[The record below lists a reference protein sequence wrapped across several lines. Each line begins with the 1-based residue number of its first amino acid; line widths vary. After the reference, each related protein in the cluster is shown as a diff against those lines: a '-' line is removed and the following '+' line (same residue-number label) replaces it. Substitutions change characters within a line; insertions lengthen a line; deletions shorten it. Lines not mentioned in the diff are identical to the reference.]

1 MNGFG
6 LRIERLLLAALLAF
20 ALVLTVSPAQQTVTS
35 STIEVNDAVPAAQHD
50 ETPADAMRVAPYLQL
65 VRPDGD
71 EVGVTSPIVLTF
83 DQRMSRLSVERT
95 FAITPK
101 VAGTLTWL
109 DDSRLR
115 FQPVR
120 LHHGVTY
127 EVRVGGRSLAGVML
141 KGPSSWQFSTD
152 AGPPTSLAPGP
163 ALINVPILMYHYIR
177 VNHDFRDR
185 LGFALSVTPADFEA
199 QMDWLA
205 RNGYHTIT
213 FRDLHSYLTGA
224 AGLPSHPVILT
235 FDDGYADFYTHALP
249 VLLSHDFK
257 AVIYIVSGFI
267 GRPGYMT
274 SSQIQMADS
283 ADIEVGSHTVEH
295 VDLAAAAPAN
305 VRYQLAESKQAL
317 ERLLGHPVLSFCY
330 PSGKFN
336 PAVASSVEIAG
347 YRDATT
353 TRPGSVRTL
362 GGRYVWGRLRIS
374 GGESL
379 AVFAADVLRLS

>member
-6 LRIERLLLAALLAF
+6 LRIEPLLLAAALAF
-20 ALVLTVSPAQQTVTS
+20 ALVLSASPAPQSVVLPTT
-35 STIEVNDAVPAAQHD
+35 EVNGTVPAAQHD
-50 ETPADAMRVAPYLQL
+50 ETPADAMRVAPYLQV

-83 DQRMSRLSVERT
+83 NQRMSRLSVERT

-141 KGPSSWQFSTD
+141 KGPSSWQFSTET
-152 AGPPTSLAPGP
+152 GPPTSLAPGP
-163 ALINVPILMYHYIR
+163 ALINVPILMYHYIQ

-185 LGFALSVTPADFEA
+185 LGFALSVTPDDFEA

-205 RNGYHTIT
+205 RNGYH
-213 FRDLHSYLTGA
+213 A

-235 FDDGYADFYTHALP
+235 FDDGYADFYTQALP
-249 VLLSHDFK
+249 VLLSHDFR

-274 SSQIQMADS
+274 ASQILMADS

-295 VDLAAAAPAN
+295 ADLAAAAPAR

-336 PAVASSVEIAG
+336 PAVASAVESAG

-353 TRPGSVRTL
+353 TRLGSVRTL

-379 AVFAADVLRLS
+379 AVFAADVMRLS